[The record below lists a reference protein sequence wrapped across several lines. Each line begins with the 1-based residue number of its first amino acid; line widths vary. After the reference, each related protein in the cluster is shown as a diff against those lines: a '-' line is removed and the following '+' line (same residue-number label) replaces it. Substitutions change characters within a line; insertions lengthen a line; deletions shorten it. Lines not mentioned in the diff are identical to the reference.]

1 MPLSKLSRE
10 AIAQLTPRGGAPGG
24 RVRGLRVEGRSV
36 VYADKGTGAVVLGM
50 PYASGHEAVLQAEFY
65 RQAYGDSK
73 RLRGA
78 AGAQAFG

>member
-1 MPLSKLSRE
+1 
-10 AIAQLTPRGGAPGG
+10 
-24 RVRGLRVEGRSV
+24 V